1 MPARNE
7 RRAAAAPKATVS
19 DRIVDGALELAEQCG
34 WDDLRL
40 HHIAG
45 RLGLPLGEI
54 GRHFRDLDA
63 IANAW
68 FARAEAKM
76 RDLSTEDLVDLA
88 PPDRLFKAMI
98 RWFEALAPHR
108 RVTGKML
115 RAKAYPSHPHHWGPM
130 IFDLSRL
137 IHWFLDVARIESTGR
152 RRQWAEIG
160 LTLIFLAT
168 LRDWLRDESDEQSR
182 SRRNLRRR
190 LERADRWLAQLGESS
205 PSS

>member
-1 MPARNE
+1 MPAGNE
-7 RRAAAAPKATVS
+7 MPASAVPKATVS
-19 DRIVDGALELAEQCG
+19 DRIIDGALELAAERG

-40 HHIAG
+40 HHIA
-45 RLGLPLGEI
+45 RHLELPLGEI

-68 FARAEAKM
+68 FARAEAKL
-76 RDLSTEDLVDLA
+76 RDIATDDLTPL
-88 PPDRLFKAMI
+88 DRLYQAMT
-98 RWFEALAPHR
+98 RWFDALAPHR
-108 RVTGKML
+108 QVTGEML
-115 RAKAYPSHPHHWGPM
+115 RAKLYPSHPHHWAPM

-182 SRRNLRRR
+182 TRRNLKRRF
-190 LERADRWLAQLGESS
+190 ESADRWLGRLC
-205 PSS
+205 